1 MTMIAHINNSARHG
15 LLVAVAVLLSS
26 FVVAQPNN
34 ETLEAYRAYQQQN
47 FKKAAELIDQAIEK
61 EDGKGNAMTW
71 HIRGFV
77 YKDLYNQTNDN
88 PASGENRKKAIASY
102 LRSLELDE
110 NGEYLENNKK
120 SLRYLASS
128 IYNEAVL
135 IMRDVN
141 AHTIEEAKPLYT
153 QYKNVMNQSG
163 QSFDELDRDVTFYKA
178 LATCY
183 RKIYEQNR
191 QENSAFL
198 QKALDN
204 YQLVLSIDPENYG
217 ANYNTAI
224 NLYNEGAFGIEQI
237 DTEAQIPTIV
247 KVQAES
253 VELFREALPY
263 LLKAYEIDP
272 TRRETLIALRGVYLS
287 LNNNEEANKYR
298 DLLRETQ
305 QTNK

>member
-1 MTMIAHINNSARHG
+1 MTMKAHIHIRAWLG
-15 LLVAVAVLLSS
+15 LLAAVAVLLTNSLH
-26 FVVAQPNN
+26 AQPN
-34 ETLEAYRAYQQQN
+34 ETLEAYRAYQQQD
-47 FKKAAELIDQAIEK
+47 FIKAAQLIDRAIEH
-61 EDGKGNAMTW
+61 EEGKNNAMTW

-77 YKDLYNQTNDN
+77 YKDLYNESGQRQTNT
-88 PASGENRKKAIASY
+88 EYREKAVTSY
-102 LRSLELDE
+102 LRSIELDDQR
-110 NGEYLENNKK
+110 EYLENNKK

-128 IYNEAVL
+128 IYNDAVL
-135 IMRDVN
+135 IMREVD
-141 AHTIEEAKPLYT
+141 AETIEDAKHLYNS
-153 QYKNVMNQSG
+153 YKNVMSESG
-163 QSFDELDRDVTFYKA
+163 QSFDEKDRDVTFYKA

-191 QENSAFL
+191 EQNSAFL
-198 QKALDN
+198 QKALDS
-204 YQLVLSIDPENYG
+204 YQLVLSLDPENYG